1 MKYWLILLALVA
13 PSLAM
18 AADPVSLTSEVFVER
33 VQEDAEG
40 KRTTVLEPPSVVT
53 PGDKLLFVLSYVN
66 GGADPAEDFV
76 VTNAI
81 PEAVE
86 GDHALVSVD
95 GGKTWGSLPA
105 LKVNRADGTTRAA
118 GPADVTHIRWRFSQP
133 IPAGEGGKLSFRGV
147 VK

>member
-81 PEAVE
+81 PEAV
-86 GDHALVSVD
+86 A
-95 GGKTWGSLPA
+95 
-105 LKVNRADGTTRAA
+105 
-118 GPADVTHIRWRFSQP
+118 FSM
-133 IPAGEGGKLSFRGV
+133 V
-147 VK
+147 